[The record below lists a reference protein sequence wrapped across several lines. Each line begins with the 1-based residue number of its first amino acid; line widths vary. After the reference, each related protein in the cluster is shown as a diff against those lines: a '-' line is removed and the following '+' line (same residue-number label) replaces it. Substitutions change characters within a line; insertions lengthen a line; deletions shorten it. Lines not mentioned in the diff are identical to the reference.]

1 MDADIKKMLV
11 ALMNGQSTIRG
22 EIRQL
27 EDKLSDKIDQV
38 EKNLTKRVDSLG
50 FHLAE
55 VDEDAPSGED
65 FADLEQRVTKL
76 EHQIASA

>member
-11 ALMNGQSTIRG
+11 ALMNGQSAIRG

-38 EKNLTKRVDSLG
+38 EKKLTKRIDSLG
-50 FHLAE
+50 
-55 VDEDAPSGED
+55 
-65 FADLEQRVTKL
+65 
-76 EHQIASA
+76 